1 MSRSKIGVVFDS
13 SAYAPKPLEHTRVVE
28 LRVNK
33 GDRSY
38 KELTEIDRQR

>member
-13 SAYAPKPLEHTRVVE
+13 SAYAPKPLEHTGVVE

-33 GDRSY
+33 V
-38 KELTEIDRQR
+38 TEVTKNSRKLIG